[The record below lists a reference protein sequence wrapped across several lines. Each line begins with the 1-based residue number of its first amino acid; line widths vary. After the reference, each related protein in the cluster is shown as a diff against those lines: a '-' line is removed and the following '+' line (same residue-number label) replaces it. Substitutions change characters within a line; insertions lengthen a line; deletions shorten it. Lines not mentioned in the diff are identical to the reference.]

1 MRVLTAQQMREADRR
16 ASAAGVP
23 SIALME
29 NAGREVASAM
39 AAAFP
44 DLASC
49 RVAVVAGRG
58 NNGGDGF
65 VVARLLRGR
74 GIDVR
79 AVLLGRGADL
89 RGDAATNLQRLREH
103 GLAVTEVT
111 SEAEWAAVGGEVL
124 ACDLIVDAIVGT
136 GATAPLAGLA
146 AGVVG
151 DINEARK
158 RVVAIDLPSGLIADR
173 TDVPGEAIQAT
184 LTVALGTAKLALTQP
199 PANALSGTLVVA
211 DIGIPTDVVARL
223 EGPWIELLT
232 KEFARRL
239 LPARRHDVHKGELGR
254 ILIVA
259 GSPGKTGAAS
269 LAGLSALRSGAG
281 LVTIATPASS
291 MSTVATLGREYMTL
305 ALDEDGDGLVTP
317 AALAR
322 VLQFDA
328 DVIAAGPGLG
338 RSAGVTAFVRGLL
351 ERATRPLVLDA
362 DALHAVAGAPKPSRP
377 LSPPIALT
385 PHPGEMAALTGMTP
399 SGVQAQRLDVARA
412 YATEHGVTV
421 VLKGANTVI
430 AAPDGRLFINSTGNP
445 GMATAGTGD
454 VLTGA
459 IAAWAAQ
466 LRPIE
471 DACALAVY
479 LHGAAGDLAAAEEG
493 ESGLIAGDVL
503 ARLGRASRDLAAAAP
518 PLRP

>member
-1 MRVLTAQQMREADRR
+1 MREADRR

-44 DLASC
+44 DLASL
-49 RVAVVAGRG
+49 RVAIVAGRG

-65 VVARLLRGR
+65 VVARLLRAR

-79 AVLLGRGADL
+79 ALLIGRAAEV
-89 RGDAATNLQRLREH
+89 RGDAATNLQRLREQ

-111 SEAEWAAVGGEVL
+111 SEAEWAAAGGEIL
-124 ACDLIVDAIVGT
+124 ACDVIVDAIVGT
-136 GATAPLAGLA
+136 GATSPLEGLA
-146 AGVVG
+146 ASVAG

-184 LTVALGTAKLALTQP
+184 LTVTLGTPKLALTQP
-199 PANALSGTLVVA
+199 PADALSGTLVVA
-211 DIGIPTDVVARL
+211 DIGIPPDVIARL
-223 EGPWIELLT
+223 EGPWVELLGR
-232 KEFARRL
+232 ESARQR
-239 LPARRHDVHKGELGR
+239 LPARRRDAHKGELGR
-254 ILIVA
+254 ILIIA
-259 GSPGKTGAAS
+259 GSPGRTGAAS
-269 LAGLSALRSGAG
+269 LAGLAALRSGAG

-305 ALDEDGDGLVTP
+305 ALDEDEDGLVTP
-317 AALAR
+317 AALPR
-322 VLQFDA
+322 VLAFDA

-351 ERATRPLVLDA
+351 EQATRPLVLDA
-362 DALHAVAGAPKPSRP
+362 DALHALAGAPKPSRP

-385 PHPGEMAALTGMTP
+385 PHPGEMAVLTGMT
-399 SGVQAQRLDVARA
+399 SAGVQAQRLDIARA
-412 YATEHGVTV
+412 YAADHRVTV
-421 VLKGANTVI
+421 VLKGAHTVI
-430 AAPDGRLFINSTGNP
+430 AAPDGRAFINSTGNP

-459 IAAWAAQ
+459 IAAYAAQ
-466 LRPIE
+466 VRPIE
-471 DACALAVY
+471 DACVLAVY

-503 ARLGRASRDLAAAAP
+503 ARLGRAARDLAAPAAGQP
-518 PLRP
+518 PRP